1 MEVHRQHF
9 LLIWKHRE
17 ESVEKFVNKLNS
29 FHLTIEFT
37 AEYSKETIHKIGRRE
52 FIKSNFFFVKPTDS
66 VFRSKLPS
74 YFITAKKEYH
84 IVKF

>member
-1 MEVHRQHF
+1 MVEIHRQHF

-29 FHLTIEFT
+29 FHLPIEFT

-52 FIKSNFFFVKPTDS
+52 FIKSNFFLLN
-66 VFRSKLPS
+66 LPIQYLGPS
-74 YFITAKKEYH
+74 FLHTLSLQKMNI
-84 IVKF
+84 I